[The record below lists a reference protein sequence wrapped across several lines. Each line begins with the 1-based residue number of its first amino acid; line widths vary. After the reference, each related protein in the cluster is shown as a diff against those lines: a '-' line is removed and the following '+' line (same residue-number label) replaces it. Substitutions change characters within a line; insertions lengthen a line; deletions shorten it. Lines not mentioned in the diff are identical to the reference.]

1 MNLPKNEARLE
12 YSPKTTP
19 HNRSMLAF
27 AIAVPIG
34 VLGGLIGLGGAE
46 FRLPVLAGP
55 LKYSAPRAVP
65 LNLAISLVTLA
76 VSLVIRGRTL
86 SFAPLSPYVPAIG
99 SLIAGAVITAIETVA
114 PMGVGSAIGAI
125 MGGLLVGITP
135 APVLKI
141 GLGAILIFSAIRT
154 FRHAK

>member
-1 MNLPKNEARLE
+1 MVKVVESEGEQMNLPKKEAQLE
-12 YSPKTTP
+12 YSPKIAP

-34 VLGGLIGLGGAE
+34 ILGGLIGLGGAE

-55 LKYSAPRAVP
+55 LKYSAQRAVP

-86 SFAPLSPYVPAIG
+86 SFTPLSPYVPAIG
-99 SLIAGAVITAIETVA
+99 SLIAGAVITAF
-114 PMGVGSAIGAI
+114 IGATLASRLSKQQFERI
-125 MGGLLVGITP
+125 
-135 APVLKI
+135 
-141 GLGAILIFSAIRT
+141 ILICSNEDAF
-154 FRHAK
+154 